1 MSEYDIVKSQFIQ
14 DLWLPCVR
22 KGGDY
27 FFPRKRKN
35 KELNIFTLT
44 SDTNSQE
51 ISSFISNSLTLQGHI
66 FAWTYSHIKRM
77 RLETEF
83 SDVNFLGLSKYET
96 SIAHPNFL
104 LRNHFPFHVINLD
117 YLCQEPR
124 REPGRLEKEVIGIER
139 TISFQ
144 RERRSECVLI
154 FTTLL
159 NGNDMNLQAIC
170 DESDS
175 LRMPHW
181 NGLFNDGR
189 DKATPLSDNHQK
201 ILILNEILTDL
212 SGKYYYSIELRTK
225 SIALPHASIAY
236 SCVAILKERVNHALN

>member
-35 KELNIFTLT
+35 KELNVFTLT
-44 SDTNSQE
+44 TDTNSQE
-51 ISSFISNSLTLQGHI
+51 ISSFIKNGLTKQGNI
-66 FAWTYSHIKRM
+66 FAWTHSHIKRM

-83 SDVNFLGLSKYET
+83 SDVNVLGLSKYET
-96 SIAHPNFL
+96 SIANPNFL
-104 LRNHFPFHVINLD
+104 LKNHFPFHVINLD

-124 REPGRLEKEVIGIER
+124 CEPGRLEKELIGIER

-144 RERRSECVLI
+144 RDRMSECILI

-159 NGNDMNLQAIC
+159 NGNNMNLQTIC
-170 DESDS
+170 DESDGI
-175 LRMPHW
+175 RMPHW
-181 NGLFNDGR
+181 RGLLNDDR
-189 DKATPLSDNHQK
+189 DKAIPISDNQQK
-201 ILILNEILTDL
+201 IVILNEILTAL
-212 SGKYYYSIELRTK
+212 SGKYFYSIDLRTK
-225 SIALPHASIAY
+225 SISLSDGAIAY
-236 SCVAILKERVNHALN
+236 SVVAILKERVNHAIN

>member
-1 MSEYDIVKSQFIQ
+1 MSEYDIAKSQFIQ

-27 FFPRKRKN
+27 FVPRKRKN
-35 KELNIFTLT
+35 KELNVFTLT
-44 SDTNSQE
+44 SDTNFQE
-51 ISSFISNSLTLQGHI
+51 ISSFIKNGLTKQGKI
-66 FAWTYSHIKRM
+66 FAWTHSHIKRM

-83 SDVNFLGLSKYET
+83 SDVNVLGLSKYET
-96 SIAHPNFL
+96 SIANPNFIL
-104 LRNHFPFHVINLD
+104 KNHFPFHVINLD

-124 REPGRLEKEVIGIER
+124 CEPGRLEKELIGIER

-144 RERRSECVLI
+144 RERRSECILI

-159 NGNDMNLQAIC
+159 NGNNMNLQAIC

-175 LRMPHW
+175 IRVPRW
-181 NGLFNDGR
+181 RGLLNDDR
-189 DKATPLSDNHQK
+189 DKVTPISDNQQK
-201 ILILNEILTDL
+201 IAILNEILTDL

-225 SIALPHASIAY
+225 SIPLPDGTIAY
-236 SCVAILKERVNHALN
+236 SVVAILKERVNHALN

>member
-1 MSEYDIVKSQFIQ
+1 MSEYDIAKSQFIQ

-27 FFPRKRKN
+27 FVPRKRKN
-35 KELNIFTLT
+35 KELNVFTLT
-44 SDTNSQE
+44 SDTNFQE
-51 ISSFISNSLTLQGHI
+51 ISSFIKNGLTKQGKI
-66 FAWTYSHIKRM
+66 FAWTHSHIKRM

-83 SDVNFLGLSKYET
+83 SDVNVLGLSKYET
-96 SIAHPNFL
+96 SIANPNFIL
-104 LRNHFPFHVINLD
+104 KNHFPFHVINLD

-124 REPGRLEKEVIGIER
+124 CEPGRLEKEIIGIER

-144 RERRSECVLI
+144 RERRSECILI

-159 NGNDMNLQAIC
+159 NGNNMNLQAIC

-175 LRMPHW
+175 IRVPRW
-181 NGLFNDGR
+181 RGLLNDDR
-189 DKATPLSDNHQK
+189 DKVTPISDNQQK
-201 ILILNEILTDL
+201 IAILNEILTDL

-225 SIALPHASIAY
+225 SIPLPDGTIAY
-236 SCVAILKERVNHALN
+236 SVVAILKERVNHALN